1 MPVKQIL
8 IADDHPAI
16 RSGVKQILSDEYSDI
31 EFGEAS
37 NGVETLKKIK
47 EKKWDL
53 LILDI
58 DMPGRNGLEV
68 MDQLKEE
75 SSKVPVIIF
84 SMHPEEQMAVRAF
97 KTGAAGYLS
106 KNTLDSE
113 LVKAVQQVFNG
124 RKYITPTAA
133 DLLVAQMEN
142 PHDKPLHEN
151 LSNREYETFLLLA
164 KGEKISDIAQALSLS
179 AASISTFRSRILEK
193 MGMKKNADIISYAI
207 KNKLV

>member
-37 NGVETLKKIK
+37 NGVEPLKKIK

-179 AASISTFRSRILEK
+179 AASISTFRSRI
-193 MGMKKNADIISYAI
+193 
-207 KNKLV
+207 